1 MFSNREVTLLP
12 AASAMNLNNHHSNS
26 EWRVDSSSVEE
37 EIIEFG
43 GNYTSHRY
51 CIRLSRRVTFYTYAL
66 LTPCVLLWLLS
77 LLVFLIPPQ
86 SGEKLTLGEIK
97 TEVYTRSSMRIQGN
111 IMYLLP
117 KSIFINII
125 NRIRLK

>member
-1 MFSNREVTLLP
+1 M
-12 AASAMNLNNHHSNS
+12 
-26 EWRVDSSSVEE
+26 
-37 EIIEFG
+37 
-43 GNYTSHRY
+43 
-51 CIRLSRRVTFYTYAL
+51 TFYTYAL